1 VDNNYYQLRLF
12 PEILSQLL
20 SYAKKSII
28 ADRKIGLYL
37 FDECTEKCENKYISE
52 YKDMVKNKVF

>member
-1 VDNNYYQLRLF
+1 
-12 PEILSQLL
+12 L

-37 FDECTEKCENKYISE
+37 LDELTERCEIKYISE
-52 YKDMVKNKVF
+52 YKDMMKNKQCFKL